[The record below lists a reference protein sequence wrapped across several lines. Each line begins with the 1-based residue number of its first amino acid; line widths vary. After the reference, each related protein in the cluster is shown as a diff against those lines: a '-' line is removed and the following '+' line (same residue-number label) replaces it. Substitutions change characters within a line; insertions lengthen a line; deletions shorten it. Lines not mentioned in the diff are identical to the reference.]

1 MDIDLL
7 LYDDLIMETPQLVL
21 PHPLMNQRV
30 FVMEP
35 LAQIAPDLKHPVL
48 HSTMAELLKKIS

>member
-1 MDIDLL
+1 
-7 LYDDLIMETPQLVL
+7 
-21 PHPLMNQRV
+21 MNQRV